1 VALQF
6 DQWTANLGDPG
17 QEVRMSEFGNPA
29 HLISTLVRMRKAL
42 GESSLP
48 LQTLDADAA
57 RVERTAV
64 INQLDDYIVP
74 RLVQI
79 DAPLL
84 TVVGGSTGAGKSTLV
99 NSLVG
104 SRVTQPGVLRP
115 TTRSPVLV
123 HNVADAHWFGTD
135 RLLPELTRTEQPTDD
150 QGTLQLVATERLPA
164 GIALLDAPDVDSV
177 DEGNRTLAAQ
187 LLAAADL
194 WLFVT
199 SAARYADQVPWD
211 FLKSAAE
218 RNTAIA
224 IVLDRTT
231 PEAIQEVGVH
241 LTRMLESRGLGD
253 STLFTVPESVVDGD
267 GLLPPETVAHLR
279 RWLDSLAADTTARSA
294 VVHKTLDGALD
305 ALGHRARA
313 VSRALR
319 TQEHSAAQLR
329 DHALAAYAEG
339 VDAFDD
345 ATGGGSWLR
354 GEVLARWHDFV
365 DAGDF
370 IRNLEDTVGQRLR
383 DRLVVSAARK
393 RGEPVQ
399 RLTEAIE
406 SRLELAIVEHAEFA
420 AGRAANSWRSPPAGA
435 RLLTDAPEDLAGA
448 SAEMRS
454 SVEKC
459 VREWQEGV
467 LTLIRTEGGQRRAT
481 ARFLAHGVDS
491 LGAVLMVAVF
501 SPTAGSAAAE
511 GDEMADQ
518 SGVLARRILEAV
530 FGEPA
535 ARGLV
540 DEARRDLHRRVEE
553 DLLMPER
560 QRFFDLLD
568 PATMTS
574 GAAQRI
580 LELSREIENIRWE
593 IRPA

>member
-1 VALQF
+1 VALHF

-17 QEVRMSEFGNPA
+17 QEVRMSELGNPA
-29 HLISTLVRMRKAL
+29 HLISTLVRLRKAL

-48 LQTLDADAA
+48 LQTPDADAA

-135 RLLPELTRTEQPTDD
+135 RLLPELTRTEHPTHD

-211 FLKSAAE
+211 FLKSAAL

-253 STLFTVPESVVDGD
+253 STLFTVPESVVDSD

-279 RWLDSLAADTTARSA
+279 QWLDSLAADTTARSA

-305 ALGHRARA
+305 ALGHRVRA

-329 DHALAAYAEG
+329 DDTMAAYAEG

-345 ATGGGSWLR
+345 ATRGGSWLR

-365 DAGDF
+365 DAGEF

-406 SRLELAIVEHAEFA
+406 SRLELVIVEHAESA
-420 AGRAANSWRSPPAGA
+420 AGRAANSWRSQPAGA
-435 RLLTDAPEDLAGA
+435 RLLTDAPEELARA

-481 ARFLAHGVDS
+481 ARFLAHGVES

-501 SPTAGSAAAE
+501 SSTAGSAAAE
-511 GDEMADQ
+511 IDEMAEQ
-518 SGVLARRILEAV
+518 SGELARRILEAV

-535 ARGLV
+535 ARRLI

-580 LELSREIENIRWE
+580 LELSREIEKPGWE
-593 IRPA
+593 IRPS